1 MSFTRVTQKKCAP
14 CFSNGFVSRNVCS
27 LLSPPQHPNTAED
40 VEVQV
45 WVATVE
51 TPIKIVCVFW
61 ALNWFLILDCHHQAL
76 SPSVAATYCNHFCHL
91 LLVSLKGKKGI
102 SPFSHL
108 DYDGVKGLSSYF
120 ILLLILEEFWF
131 LGFFLLKDRLQPFK
145 NIILGYIWFA
155 TKFPLWNMLSNWL
168 KKRQI

>member
-1 MSFTRVTQKKCAP
+1 MIQALSQLTARIFLIFKKLKKILHSHWVRAVSIHLKSVSIFGLYRYMSFTRVTQRKYAP

-27 LLSPPQHPNTAED
+27 LLSPPQHSNTAED

-61 ALNWFLILDCHHQAL
+61 ALNWFLILDCHNQAL

-91 LLVSLKGKKGI
+91 LHVSLQEKRGYPHLVIWIMMVSKV
-102 SPFSHL
+102 SP
-108 DYDGVKGLSSYF
+108 
-120 ILLLILEEFWF
+120 LILSF
-131 LGFFLLKDRLQPFK
+131 
-145 NIILGYIWFA
+145 
-155 TKFPLWNMLSNWL
+155 
-168 KKRQI
+168 